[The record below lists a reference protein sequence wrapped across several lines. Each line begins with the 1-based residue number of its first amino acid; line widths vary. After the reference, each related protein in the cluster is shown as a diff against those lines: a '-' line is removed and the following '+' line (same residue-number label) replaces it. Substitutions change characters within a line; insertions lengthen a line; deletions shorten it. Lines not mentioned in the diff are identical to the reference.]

1 MYLAKVGYSMSIKGR
16 NRQGLAKF
24 RQQKELRKHMD
35 VLDFEGKEALAGGD
49 RSAERF
55 GVSRMITRTAFFMFR
70 MNGTPRAQGCAGA
83 VFGFSNSRGN
93 TKG

>member
-16 NRQGLAKF
+16 NRHGLAKF
-24 RQQKELRKHMD
+24 RQQKELRKHTD

-55 GVSRMITRTAFFMFR
+55 GVSRMITRTAFFYVQDERYIARSTWM
-70 MNGTPRAQGCAGA
+70 CGA
-83 VFGFSNSRGN
+83 IISNSRCVG
-93 TKG
+93 G